1 MSLNDSLN
9 FHIMLKAVSENSC
22 RNKIFGNSKNF
33 LKNLSLTYFFQT
45 EPNRIVKLV
54 QFV

>member
-22 RNKIFGNSKNF
+22 RFGNSKNF